1 MENRGTVLIV
11 GANRGVGFELG
22 SKLLQ
27 SGYLVYGTHRPET
40 KGDPS
45 VSQMIQQGIKSL
57 EMDFTDEESIIA
69 ASKHFS
75 DQPLDVLINC
85 AGVYYPWDDKPFT
98 ELTADDLISH
108 FKVNTVGPFLTSKHF
123 LSALAHSKAGKI
135 INISSDLASIA
146 DNTGG
151 NACYRISKCALNQLT
166 KNAAMDL
173 EKIAPNVKI
182 IAVHPG
188 YVPTKMTGYVGE
200 DDMVKCI
207 QGLGEIVE
215 RFGTPGEEKLPN
227 GGYVRWSGEIMR
239 Y

>member
-1 MENRGTVLIV
+1 
-11 GANRGVGFELG
+11 
-22 SKLLQ
+22 
-27 SGYLVYGTHRPET
+27 
-40 KGDPS
+40 
-45 VSQMIQQGIKSL
+45 MIQQGIKPL

-108 FKVNTVGPFLTSKHF
+108 FKVNTGPFLTSKYF
-123 LSALAHSKAGKI
+123 LPALSRSKGGKI
-135 INISSDLASIA
+135 INISSDFASIT
-146 DNTGG
+146 DNAGG

-166 KNAAMDL
+166 KNMAMDL
-173 EKIAPNVKI
+173 EKISPNVKT

-200 DDMVKCI
+200 DDMERCI
-207 QGLGEIVE
+207 QGLVEIVE
-215 RFGTPGEEKLPN
+215 KFGTPGWEEKLPN
-227 GGYVRWSGEIMR
+227 SGYVRWSGEIMR
-239 Y
+239 F